1 MASATAALASASSPF
16 APRGS
21 AAAFRGI
28 ARPRASRG
36 RGRASGP
43 RAGAS
48 DEPRLINPDLSF
60 DEEFCVLDRGCAHVL
75 RTLTRDDVDALDALL
90 ASVEFDASR
99 EEWLALLPD
108 AAPSDACGD
117 GADEPRSSR
126 ASASSDGVVAPPP
139 RDATLRAVGVFD
151 GWNELVGVASATS
164 YPGVLARDDEADDAR
179 GVPLP
184 EMKKDEAAP
193 PFGFVGNVVVRPD
206 YRKRGVAT
214 LTLRAALNHLEAL
227 DSGGGAVAW
236 LEASAMG
243 APLYEK
249 MGFESVGLVRE
260 WIFSKDEDRSR
271 SDPGSNQDRSDSDP
285 DGVRSGASE
294 ALAAEMDAAAFGA
307 WRRNLLAA
315 WRATC
320 PELSACRPG
329 VGFATAHAR
338 GARLVL
344 GPAAAASDGFRD
356 AERDDEADAFFARFV
371 ERAVRH
377 VSRSDALTG
386 AVAYVPEPLEGF
398 RGGGDE
404 RRDGDGA
411 YARSRR
417 AAEALRR
424 AGFEPRE
431 ATTRMRRWVGARGEE
446 GGAGGAVPTPGRAG
460 RRWTV
465 ASLDHG

>member
-1 MASATAALASASSPF
+1 M
-16 APRGS
+16 
-21 AAAFRGI
+21 
-28 ARPRASRG
+28 
-36 RGRASGP
+36 
-43 RAGAS
+43 
-48 DEPRLINPDLSF
+48 
-60 DEEFCVLDRGCAHVL
+60 LDRGCAHVL

-126 ASASSDGVVAPPP
+126 ASASSDGVVAPPA

-307 WRRNLLAA
+307 RRRNLLAA

-320 PELSACRPG
+320 PELSTCRPG

-338 GARLVL
+338 GARLIL
-344 GPAAAASDGFRD
+344 GPAAAASDGFC
-356 AERDDEADAFFARFV
+356 DDEADAFFARFV
-371 ERAVRH
+371 ERVVRH

>member
-16 APRGS
+16 APRGP

-43 RAGAS
+43 RAGAA

-307 WRRNLLAA
+307 RRRNLLAA

-320 PELSACRPG
+320 PELSTCRPG

-338 GARLVL
+338 GARLIL
-344 GPAAAASDGFRD
+344 GPAAAASDGFC
-356 AERDDEADAFFARFV
+356 DDEADAFFARFV

-398 RGGGDE
+398 RCGGDE

-446 GGAGGAVPTPGRAG
+446 GGGGGAVPTPGRAG

>member
-1 MASATAALASASSPF
+1 M
-16 APRGS
+16 
-21 AAAFRGI
+21 
-28 ARPRASRG
+28 
-36 RGRASGP
+36 
-43 RAGAS
+43 
-48 DEPRLINPDLSF
+48 
-60 DEEFCVLDRGCAHVL
+60 
-75 RTLTRDDVDALDALL
+75 
-90 ASVEFDASR
+90 
-99 EEWLALLPD
+99 
-108 AAPSDACGD
+108 
-117 GADEPRSSR
+117 
-126 ASASSDGVVAPPP
+126 
-139 RDATLRAVGVFD
+139 GVFD

-184 EMKKDEAAP
+184 EMKMKKDEAAP

-214 LTLRAALNHLEAL
+214 LTLRAALNHLETL

-307 WRRNLLAA
+307 RRRNLLAA

-320 PELSACRPG
+320 PELSTCRPG

-338 GARLVL
+338 GARLIL
-344 GPAAAASDGFRD
+344 GPRRRRRGDGFATTRRTRFSRGSSSARCVTCRARTRSPARSRTSRNRSRVSAAAATTTRRRRS
-356 AERDDEADAFFARFV
+356 V
-371 ERAVRH
+371 RAI
-377 VSRSDALTG
+377 A
-386 AVAYVPEPLEGF
+386 A
-398 RGGGDE
+398 RGGGAPA
-404 RRDGDGA
+404 GGV
-411 YARSRR
+411 R
-417 AAEALRR
+417 AARGDDAD
-424 AGFEPRE
+424 A
-431 ATTRMRRWVGARGEE
+431 AVG
-446 GGAGGAVPTPGRAG
+446 GGAGGGGRGGGAVPTPGRAG

>member
-16 APRGS
+16 APRGP

-43 RAGAS
+43 RAGAA

-126 ASASSDGVVAPPP
+126 ASASSDGVVAPPA

-307 WRRNLLAA
+307 RRRNLLAA

-320 PELSACRPG
+320 PELSTCRPG

-338 GARLVL
+338 GARLIL
-344 GPAAAASDGFRD
+344 GPAAAASDGFC
-356 AERDDEADAFFARFV
+356 DDEADAFFARFV
-371 ERAVRH
+371 EHAVRH

-404 RRDGDGA
+404 RRDGEGA

>member
-1 MASATAALASASSPF
+1 M
-16 APRGS
+16 
-21 AAAFRGI
+21 
-28 ARPRASRG
+28 
-36 RGRASGP
+36 
-43 RAGAS
+43 
-48 DEPRLINPDLSF
+48 
-60 DEEFCVLDRGCAHVL
+60 LDRGCGHVL

-99 EEWLALLPD
+99 EEWFALLPD
-108 AAPSDACGD
+108 AAPSDARGD

-126 ASASSDGVVAPPP
+126 ASASSDGVVAPPA

-151 GWNELVGVASATS
+151 GWNELIGVASATS

-184 EMKKDEAAP
+184 AMKKEAAP

-227 DSGGGAVAW
+227 DSDGGAVAW

-260 WIFSKDEDRSR
+260 WIFSKDENRSR
-271 SDPGSNQDRSDSDP
+271 SDPGSDEEGSDEDRSDSDP

-294 ALAAEMDAAAFGA
+294 ALAVEMDAAAFGA
-307 WRRNLLAA
+307 RRRNLLAA

-320 PELSACRPG
+320 PELSTCRPG

-344 GPAAAASDGFRD
+344 GPAAAASDAER
-356 AERDDEADAFFARFV
+356 ERDDETDAFFARFV
-371 ERAVRH
+371 ERAVRY
-377 VSRSDALTG
+377 VLRSDALTG

-398 RGGGDE
+398 RGGDAGDDE
-404 RRDGDGA
+404 SRDLARRDGDGE
-411 YARSRR
+411 YARSRS

-446 GGAGGAVPTPGRAG
+446 GGAGEAVPTPGRAG

>member
-1 MASATAALASASSPF
+1 M
-16 APRGS
+16 
-21 AAAFRGI
+21 
-28 ARPRASRG
+28 
-36 RGRASGP
+36 
-43 RAGAS
+43 
-48 DEPRLINPDLSF
+48 
-60 DEEFCVLDRGCAHVL
+60 LDRGCAHVL

-126 ASASSDGVVAPPP
+126 ASASSDGVVAPPA

-307 WRRNLLAA
+307 RRRVRRTGRLRARLCREERKHAPSSPKGAHLPFRLAVSG
-315 WRATC
+315 C
-320 PELSACRPG
+320 
-329 VGFATAHAR
+329 ATAR
-338 GARLVL
+338 CDR
-344 GPAAAASDGFRD
+344 
-356 AERDDEADAFFARFV
+356 
-371 ERAVRH
+371 
-377 VSRSDALTG
+377 
-386 AVAYVPEPLEGF
+386 
-398 RGGGDE
+398 
-404 RRDGDGA
+404 
-411 YARSRR
+411 
-417 AAEALRR
+417 
-424 AGFEPRE
+424 
-431 ATTRMRRWVGARGEE
+431 
-446 GGAGGAVPTPGRAG
+446 
-460 RRWTV
+460 
-465 ASLDHG
+465 

>member
-1 MASATAALASASSPF
+1 M
-16 APRGS
+16 
-21 AAAFRGI
+21 
-28 ARPRASRG
+28 
-36 RGRASGP
+36 
-43 RAGAS
+43 
-48 DEPRLINPDLSF
+48 
-60 DEEFCVLDRGCAHVL
+60 
-75 RTLTRDDVDALDALL
+75 
-90 ASVEFDASR
+90 
-99 EEWLALLPD
+99 
-108 AAPSDACGD
+108 
-117 GADEPRSSR
+117 
-126 ASASSDGVVAPPP
+126 
-139 RDATLRAVGVFD
+139 GVFD

-307 WRRNLLAA
+307 RRRNLLAA

-320 PELSACRPG
+320 PELSTCRPG

-338 GARLVL
+338 GARLIL
-344 GPAAAASDGFRD
+344 GPAAAASDGFC
-356 AERDDEADAFFARFV
+356 DDEADAFFARFV
-371 ERAVRH
+371 ERVVRH

>member
-1 MASATAALASASSPF
+1 M
-16 APRGS
+16 
-21 AAAFRGI
+21 
-28 ARPRASRG
+28 
-36 RGRASGP
+36 
-43 RAGAS
+43 
-48 DEPRLINPDLSF
+48 
-60 DEEFCVLDRGCAHVL
+60 
-75 RTLTRDDVDALDALL
+75 
-90 ASVEFDASR
+90 
-99 EEWLALLPD
+99 
-108 AAPSDACGD
+108 
-117 GADEPRSSR
+117 
-126 ASASSDGVVAPPP
+126 
-139 RDATLRAVGVFD
+139 GVFD

-307 WRRNLLAA
+307 RRRNLLAA

-320 PELSACRPG
+320 PELSTCRPG

-338 GARLVL
+338 GARLIL
-344 GPAAAASDGFRD
+344 GPAAAASDGFC
-356 AERDDEADAFFARFV
+356 DDEADAFFARFV

-398 RGGGDE
+398 RCGGDE

-446 GGAGGAVPTPGRAG
+446 GGSGGAVPTPGRAG

>member
-1 MASATAALASASSPF
+1 M
-16 APRGS
+16 
-21 AAAFRGI
+21 
-28 ARPRASRG
+28 
-36 RGRASGP
+36 
-43 RAGAS
+43 
-48 DEPRLINPDLSF
+48 
-60 DEEFCVLDRGCAHVL
+60 LDHGCGHVL

-126 ASASSDGVVAPPP
+126 ASASSDGVVAPPA

-307 WRRNLLAA
+307 RRRNLLAA

-320 PELSACRPG
+320 PELSTCRPG

-338 GARLVL
+338 GARLIL
-344 GPAAAASDGFRD
+344 GPAAAASDGFC
-356 AERDDEADAFFARFV
+356 DDEADAFFARFV
-371 ERAVRH
+371 EHAVRH